1 MLKHDLQILS
11 LNMFTAPPPH
21 QYTLHLSYDCFE
33 DKDRVSFNSKTLAHS
48 IMPGIIKLMVF
59 RKQYNRAQVAW
70 MEPVVKVAQS
80 FLMVPES
87 LMRPLVA
94 LPTPQASAGLGELLL
109 HISQK
114 QLVELA
120 LEQEGL
126 E

>member
-1 MLKHDLQILS
+1 
-11 LNMFTAPPPH
+11 
-21 QYTLHLSYDCFE
+21 
-33 DKDRVSFNSKTLAHS
+33 
-48 IMPGIIKLMVF
+48 MVF

-70 MEPVVKVAQS
+70 IQPVVKVAQS

-87 LMRPLVA
+87 LMGPLVA
-94 LPTPQASAGLGELLL
+94 LPTLQATAGLGELLF